1 MTVPPAPTVG
11 AIAQVVAEPVRLRI
25 LLELL
30 GGLPLPAG
38 ALAARLGLA
47 PSTVSGHLSRLADAG
62 LIDVRRH
69 GRRRLASLD
78 RADVADAVEALTR
91 LAGPDPVTSLSGH
104 HRRVALREA
113 RSCYDH
119 LAGRLGVAVAD
130 LFLARGW
137 VVDHD
142 GAWTLTATGLADGS
156 ATLDVP
162 LLLPAGG
169 HRPAVRP
176 CPDWTERSPHLAGR
190 LGAAVLSAMLT
201 SGWLRRRPHDRA
213 LDLSTCGRA
222 ALHRLGLRPE
232 PTAPPR

>member
-1 MTVPPAPTVG
+1 VDP
-11 AIAQVVAEPVRLRI
+11 IAQTVAEPARLRI

-47 PSTVSGHLSRLADAG
+47 PSTVSGHLTRLADTG
-62 LIDVRRH
+62 LINVRPH

-78 RADVADAVEALTR
+78 RADAADAVEALSR

-104 HRRVALREA
+104 HRQAALHQA

-119 LAGRLGVAVAD
+119 PAGRLGVTVTD
-130 LFLARGW
+130 LFPARGW

-142 GAWTLTATGLADGS
+142 GTWTLTATGVTHAS

-162 LLLPAGG
+162 LVPPTGC
-169 HRPAVRP
+169 HRPAVRIHATRP
-176 CPDWTERSPHLAGR
+176 RRPQAAACRHMPTRRGR
-190 LGAAVLSAMLT
+190 IGQPSGRGADRMP
-201 SGWLRRRPHDRA
+201 GPRRRRPR
-213 LDLSTCGRA
+213 R
-222 ALHRLGLRPE
+222 R
-232 PTAPPR
+232 